1 MIMNTIKKYFFLA
14 SSAMMM
20 FSCETGINPTLE
32 IAEPV
37 YGVDAWIN
45 NKPEAQVIVL
55 TKSQPYFDNT
65 LPSGISGATVKVTD
79 EKGFVY
85 TFLEDNAKRGTYV
98 WTPNSNEAFGKIG
111 FSYQLDIQVGGE
123 TLKATSKMG
132 RVPVIDSVTYYTEKR
147 LGTEDV
153 VTFGQFW
160 ATDPAGPHDS
170 YWIRTYKNGA
180 LLGKPSE
187 INIAYDAGAS
197 SGGLTD
203 GVTFIQPIRQG
214 INSSDKDT
222 SEKRMNPIASGDS
235 LNVQIHSITL
245 SAFDHLYGV
254 KIQTDRP
261 GGFAELFATPLAN
274 VSTNIINANE
284 KGTKTQGF
292 FNVAAV
298 SSSGKRFKD

>member
-1 MIMNTIKKYFFLA
+1 MTTIKKYFFLA
-14 SSAMMM
+14 CSAMIM
-20 FSCETGINPTLE
+20 FSCETEIHPALE

-45 NKPEAQVIVL
+45 NLPEAQVIVL

-65 LPSGISGATVKVTD
+65 LPSGISGAAVKVTND
-79 EKGFVY
+79 KGFVY
-85 TFLEDNAKRGTYV
+85 TFLEANDKPGTYV
-98 WTPNSNEAFGKIG
+98 WTPKPNEVFGMVG
-111 FSYQLDIQVGGE
+111 YSYQLEIQVGGE
-123 TLKATSKMG
+123 TLKAISKMG

-147 LGTEDV
+147 LGTEDLI
-153 VTFGQFW
+153 TFGQFW
-160 ATDPAGPHDS
+160 ATDPAGPNDS
-170 YWIRTYKNGA
+170 YWIRTYKNGV
-180 LLGKPSE
+180 LLSKPSE

-214 INSSDKDT
+214 INSSETDT
-222 SEKRMNPIASGDS
+222 NEKRMNPISTGDS

-274 VSTNIINANE
+274 VSTNIINSNAQ
-284 KGTKTQGF
+284 GTKAQGF

-298 SSSGKRFKD
+298 SSAGKRFKN

>member
-1 MIMNTIKKYFFLA
+1 MNTIKKYFFLA
-14 SSAMMM
+14 SSALMML
-20 FSCETGINPTLE
+20 SCETEINPTLE
-32 IAEPV
+32 VAEPV

-45 NKPEAQVIVL
+45 NKPEAQIIVL
-55 TKSQPYFDNT
+55 TKSQPYFDNA
-65 LPSGISGATVKVTD
+65 LPAGVSGAAVKVTD
-79 EKGFVY
+79 DKGLVY

-98 WTPNSNEAFGKIG
+98 WIPKSNEVFGKVG
-111 FSYQLDIQVGGE
+111 YSYQLDIQVGGE

-147 LGTEDV
+147 LGTEDL

-160 ATDPAGPHDS
+160 ATDPTGPHDS
-170 YWIRTYKNGA
+170 YWIRTYKNGV
-180 LLGKPSE
+180 LLSKPSE

-214 INSSDKDT
+214 INSSDKDAN
-222 SEKRMNPIASGDS
+222 EKRINPIAKGDS

-245 SAFDHLYGV
+245 TAFNHLYGA
-254 KIQTDRP
+254 KIQTDRQ

-274 VSTNIINANE
+274 VSTNIINTDAQ
-284 KGTKTQGF
+284 GTKAQGF

-298 SSSGKRFKD
+298 SSAGNRFND